1 MIDYDRLIKMQIW
14 DTVGHETF
22 KTIITS
28 YYKSAQA
35 IIILYDITDQ
45 STFENVKNWIVE
57 IDKFSKQGVLRVIV
71 GNKKDLEDKR
81 LVSEEVA
88 KSFEEKNGIK
98 FIEVSVKII

>member
-35 IIILYDITDQ
+35 IIILYDITD
-45 STFENVKNWIVE
+45 
-57 IDKFSKQGVLRVIV
+57 
-71 GNKKDLEDKR
+71 
-81 LVSEEVA
+81 
-88 KSFEEKNGIK
+88 
-98 FIEVSVKII
+98 